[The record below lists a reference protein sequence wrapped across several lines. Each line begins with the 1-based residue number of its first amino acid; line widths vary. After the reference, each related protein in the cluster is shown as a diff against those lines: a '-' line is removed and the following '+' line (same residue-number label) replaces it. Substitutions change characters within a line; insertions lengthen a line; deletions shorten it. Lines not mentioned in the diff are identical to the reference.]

1 MQQGTEPRCVV
12 TQAKGLKQDSIFLPF
27 LPQQK
32 TLVISITIIQM
43 ALVVN
48 FGKLPLPIEV
58 QLRPDH
64 PYSQHS
70 SKMFPIP
77 HNVAA
82 L

>member
-12 TQAKGLKQDSIFLPF
+12 TQAKGLKQDSTFFAFFTSI
-27 LPQQK
+27 K
-32 TLVISITIIQM
+32 GSGITIIQM

-48 FGKLPLPIEV
+48 FGKLPLPIDV
-58 QLRPDH
+58 QLWPDH

-70 SKMFPIP
+70 SKIFPIP